1 MQASF
6 KERSSSIIKIF
17 IRIDVL
23 LRQLHSRREGGD
35 IWLFITLVPQS
46 LNNNVFI
53 FVHIHFTIGQ
63 YKCILAYHWSIVLY
77 DVIFY

>member
-6 KERSSSIIKIF
+6 KRRSSSIIHIF

-35 IWLFITLVPQS
+35 IWLFITLVPKLLQDRS
-46 LNNNVFI
+46 LISWLNNFKD
-53 FVHIHFTIGQ
+53 FY
-63 YKCILAYHWSIVLY
+63 YK
-77 DVIFY
+77 F